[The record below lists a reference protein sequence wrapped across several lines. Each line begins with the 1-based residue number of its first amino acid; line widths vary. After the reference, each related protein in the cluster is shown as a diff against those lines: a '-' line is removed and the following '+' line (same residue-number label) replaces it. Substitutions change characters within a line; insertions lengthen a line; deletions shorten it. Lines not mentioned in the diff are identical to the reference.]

1 MSLFKRRPPPQP
13 ALSES
18 DTALLQMIER
28 SQAVI
33 SFEPDGTII
42 KANDNFLAAMGYEL
56 DEIVGKNH
64 AIFVDPGFAKSHDY
78 RVFWEEL
85 RSGKYFTDQFAR
97 LRKDGSVVWI
107 QATYSAVVNGEGKAT
122 RVIKIATDITER
134 QHCIE
139 ALSKGLAELS
149 AGNLAHRITDATGS
163 DLMEVV
169 DAYNHAVGTL
179 DALIQ
184 QVQGASATIYSA
196 AEAIRSLS
204 ENLSARTE
212 NQAATLEQTA
222 AAVEELTANA
232 TAAARNAVD
241 VDSSANET
249 RGAARDSSQ
258 VVDSVIKAMGQI
270 EQSSDEISQIITV
283 IDDIAFQTNL
293 LSLNAGVE
301 AARAGEAGRG
311 FAVVASEVR
320 SLAQRTAESA
330 REIKTLIAE
339 STDFVGNG
347 VSLVNK
353 ASVELSHIFDGVGT
367 ISDNIRSISSGL
379 SEQSSTLNEI
389 NTAISELDRVTQSNA
404 SMVMETNQNTSLLAR
419 NSKALADEVSRFRTS
434 KSDGW
439 HVPESAGGF
448 GLSATG

>member
-13 ALSES
+13 ALSDS

-85 RSGKYFTDQFAR
+85 RKGKYFTDQFAR
-97 LRKDGSVVWI
+97 LRKDGSVIWI

-122 RVIKIATDITER
+122 RVIKIATDITAR
-134 QHCIE
+134 QRCIE

-149 AGNLAHRITDATGS
+149 AGNLAHRITDETGS
-163 DLMEVV
+163 DLVEVV
-169 DAYNHAVGTL
+169 DAYNHAVGNL

-439 HVPESAGGF
+439 HVAESAGGF